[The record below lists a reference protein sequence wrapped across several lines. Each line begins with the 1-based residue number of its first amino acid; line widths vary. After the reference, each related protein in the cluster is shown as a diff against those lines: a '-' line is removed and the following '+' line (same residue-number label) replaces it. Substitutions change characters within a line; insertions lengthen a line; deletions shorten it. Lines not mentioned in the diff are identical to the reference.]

1 MDRSIEPNFEE
12 KIKARK
18 AIVPFLY
25 DMFKGLDKV
34 EINNNSKTINSINIP
49 EIKKALTDAVSL
61 IKFPSIQKVKGE
73 VEITNQKEIQKVE
86 VTNQQPYPKYP
97 EIKIEEKVITFPEL
111 QKIIGEVKATNLPIG
126 TEKEANTKNANPSN
140 YLIVR
145 LSDGQKFIDGIGGA
159 TSAPMGRSTEN
170 IYLRE
175 EYSYTTVSGS
185 QVPTMVKK
193 WTDNMVLTETYEYD
207 ANANP
212 IKKFRS
218 IEPYN
223 A

>member
-1 MDRSIEPNFEE
+1 MDRSIEPNLEE

-18 AIVPFLY
+18 AIVPYLY
-25 DMFKGLDKV
+25 EMFKGLDKV
-34 EINNNSKTINSINIP
+34 EISDNRKTINAINIP
-49 EIKKALTDAVSL
+49 EIKKALTDAVSS
-61 IKFPSIQKVKGE
+61 IKFPLTQKIKGE
-73 VEITNQKEIQKVE
+73 VEITNQKEVQKVE
-86 VTNQQPYPKYP
+86 VLNQI
-97 EIKIEEKVITFPEL
+97 EIKENIIEFPEL
-111 QKIIGEVKATNLPIG
+111 QKVIGEVKAINLPIG
-126 TEKEANTKNANPSN
+126 TDIDANTKTANPAN

-185 QVPTMVKK
+185 QVPIMVKK

>member
-1 MDRSIEPNFEE
+1 MDRTIEPNLEE

-34 EINNNSKTINSINIP
+34 EISDNRKTINAINIP
-49 EIKKALTDAVSL
+49 EIKKALTDAIST
-61 IKFPSIQKVKGE
+61 IKFPSITKVSGQ
-73 VEITNQKEIQKVE
+73 VEITNQKELQKVE
-86 VTNQQPYPKYP
+86 VVNQVEVP
-97 EIKIEEKVITFPEL
+97 EISFPEL
-111 QKIIGEVKATNLPIG
+111 QKIIGEVKATNLPLG
-126 TEKEANTKNANPSN
+126 NQKEANSKTANPAN

>member
-1 MDRSIEPNFEE
+1 MDRSIEPNLEE

-18 AIVPFLY
+18 AIVPYLY
-25 DMFKGLDKV
+25 DLFKGLDKV
-34 EINNNSKTINSINIP
+34 EISDNRKTINAINIP
-49 EIKKALTDAVSL
+49 EIKKALTDAIAT
-61 IKFPSIQKVKGE
+61 IKFPNSQKIKGE
-73 VEITNQKEIQKVE
+73 VEITNLKEIQKVE
-86 VTNQQPYPKYP
+86 VLNQVNIP
-97 EIKIEEKVITFPEL
+97 EVTFPEL
-111 QKIIGEVKATNLPIG
+111 QKIIGEVKAVNLPTG
-126 TEKEANTKNANPSN
+126 TDVEANSKTANPSN

-175 EYSYTTVSGS
+175 EYTYTTYSGTS
-185 QVPTMVKK
+185 LPIMVKK
-193 WTDNMVLTETYEYD
+193 WTDTMVLTETFEYEGF
-207 ANANP
+207 NP
-212 IKKFRS
+212 VRKFRS

>member
-1 MDRSIEPNFEE
+1 MDRSIEPNLEE

-18 AIVPFLY
+18 AIIPFLY
-25 DMFKGLDKV
+25 DMFRDLNKV
-34 EINNNSKTINSINIP
+34 EISDNRKTINSINIP
-49 EIKKALTDAVSL
+49 EIKKALTDAVAS
-61 IKFPSIQKVKGE
+61 IKFPITQKIKGE

-86 VTNQQPYPKYP
+86 VLNQV
-97 EIKIEEKVITFPEL
+97 EIKENIIEFPEL
-111 QKIIGEVKATNLPIG
+111 QKVIGEVKAINLPIG
-126 TEKEANTKNANPSN
+126 SEIEANTRTANPTN

-175 EYSYTTVSGS
+175 EYSYTTVSGI

-193 WTDNMVLTETYEYD
+193 WTDNMVLTENYEYD

>member
-1 MDRSIEPNFEE
+1 MDRSIEPNLEE

-18 AIVPFLY
+18 AIVPYLY
-25 DMFKGLDKV
+25 DLFKGLDKV
-34 EINNNSKTINSINIP
+34 EISDNRKTINAINIP
-49 EIKKALTDAVSL
+49 EIKKALTDAIAT
-61 IKFPSIQKVKGE
+61 IKFPNSQKIKGE
-73 VEITNQKEIQKVE
+73 VEITNLKEIQKVE
-86 VTNQQPYPKYP
+86 VLNQVNIP
-97 EIKIEEKVITFPEL
+97 EVTFPEL
-111 QKIIGEVKATNLPIG
+111 QKIIGEVKAVNLPTG
-126 TEKEANTKNANPSN
+126 TDVEANSKTANPSN

-145 LSDGQKFIDGIGGA
+145 LSDGQKFIDGIGSA

-185 QVPTMVKK
+185 QVPVMVKK

-207 ANANP
+207 GNANP

>member
-1 MDRSIEPNFEE
+1 MDRSIEPNLEE

-18 AIVPFLY
+18 AVIPAITEML
-25 DMFKGLDKV
+25 K
-34 EINNNSKTINSINIP
+34 NIKIEDNRQNIIKIDIE
-49 EIKKALTDAVSL
+49 EIKKGMIEAISN
-61 IKFPSIQKVKGE
+61 IKFPKQTKIKGE
-73 VEITNQKEIQKVE
+73 VEVINQKEIQKVE
-86 VTNQQPYPKYP
+86 IINHQELP
-97 EIKIEEKVITFPEL
+97 EIKIEEKVISFPEL
-111 QKIIGEVKATNLPIG
+111 QKIVGEVKATNLPVG
-126 TEKEANTKNANPSN
+126 NDKEANSKTANPTN

-145 LSDGQKFIDGIGGA
+145 LSDGQKFIDNLGGA